1 MQIQN
6 RKTGYKK
13 INNATAFKGLP
24 VAKIRLKNLPACDE
38 ITIIQLSKEDLPFLN
53 NMFEKINLEKMYPN
67 LPEKKD
73 FDKWKDMI
81 FGAISNIEF
90 GAKGFLAARK
100 NKPCAILSFSDIDSN
115 QGFYID
121 HAASWPLAPNEGTK
135 GAGKSIFRHI
145 LGKGAEE
152 NKKLARLVPDTLTPR
167 GKNCNDFYKEIGFS
181 KNEKNFTTEITA
193 NEQTN
198 GFKQSCEKLDS
209 ILEYK
214 KIADS
219 TETDLNSAL
228 NLDF

>member
-6 RKTGYKK
+6 RETGYKK

-53 NMFEKINLEKMYPN
+53 KMFEKINLEKMYPN

-73 FDKWKDMI
+73 FNKWKDMI

-100 NKPCAILSFSDIDSN
+100 NKPCAILSFSDINSN

-152 NKKLARLVPDTLTPR
+152 NKKLARLVPDKLTPR

-181 KNEKNFTTEITA
+181 KNEKYFTTEITA

-198 GFKQSCEKLDS
+198 GFKQSCEKLDKVM
-209 ILEYK
+209 EYK
-214 KIADS
+214 KITDG
-219 TETDLNSAL
+219 TDTDLNSAL

>member
-1 MQIQN
+1 M
-6 RKTGYKK
+6 
-13 INNATAFKGLP
+13 
-24 VAKIRLKNLPACDE
+24 
-38 ITIIQLSKEDLPFLN
+38 
-53 NMFEKINLEKMYPN
+53 
-67 LPEKKD
+67 
-73 FDKWKDMI
+73 
-81 FGAISNIEF
+81 
-90 GAKGFLAARK
+90 
-100 NKPCAILSFSDIDSN
+100 
-115 QGFYID
+115 
-121 HAASWPLAPNEGTK
+121 
-135 GAGKSIFRHI
+135 
-145 LGKGAEE
+145 GKGAEE